1 MLRLSRMNDYAV
13 VVLGQLASQP
23 ERPRS
28 ASELAEAT
36 GLAAS
41 TVSQVLKALAHAG
54 LAASV
59 RGAHGGYTADRP
71 PGDISVAEIVLAV
84 DGPVALTACVDGGD
98 CAIEATCLLRGSWDR
113 INNAVRGA
121 LEAVTLA
128 DMLAPM
134 QDFSRFEPKDFE
146 PQELRP

>member
-13 VVLGQLASQP
+13 VVLGQLASRP

-28 ASELAEAT
+28 ASEVAEAT

-54 LAASV
+54 LVASV
-59 RGAHGGYTADRP
+59 RGAHGGYTAHRAP
-71 PGDISVAEIVLAV
+71 EDISVAEIVLAV

-113 INNAVRGA
+113 INNAVRDA

-134 QDFSRFEPKDFE
+134 RDFSRFEVE
-146 PQELRP
+146 ELRP

>member
-13 VVLGQLASQP
+13 VVLGQLASRP

-28 ASELAEAT
+28 ASEVAEAT

-54 LAASV
+54 LVASV

-71 PGDISVAEIVLAV
+71 PEDISVAEIVLAV

-113 INNAVRGA
+113 INNAVRDA
-121 LEAVTLA
+121 LEEVTLA

-134 QDFSRFEPKDFE
+134 RDFSRFE